1 MSKDHEQNIYLA
13 FAIPKSSELYSMLME
28 DAKNSGI
35 PRKNLSSLVI
45 TRMSDYYRMKK
56 QEGGSTDVHIPTE
69 QL

>member
-45 TRMSDYYRMKK
+45 TRLSDYYRMKK
-56 QEGGSTDVHIPTE
+56 QEGGLNHEPAETE
-69 QL
+69 